1 MMLKSEQKSQINSPA
16 KDSADDNGFDK
27 KSLDAKPE
35 VCENGNSESSKNADE
50 RKQQEPGQ
58 YIQQEKK
65 RKQQIPEQHIQEEK
79 ERKQQEFEQY
89 LQEKK
94 DKEQKHRNE
103 NFKMLS
109 LITQF
114 GINMLV
120 PIFLCFFAG
129 MFLDRKLGTN
139 YIAILLFFVGAI
151 AGFRNV
157 YIFVKKN
164 TKSQE
169 TQNK

>member
-1 MMLKSEQKSQINSPA
+1 MMLKSELKSEQKSQINSPA
-16 KDSADDNGFDK
+16 EDSADCNNLDK
-27 KSLDAKPE
+27 KSQAAKPDY
-35 VCENGNSESSKNADE
+35 CEPGHSESSKTVD
-50 RKQQEPGQ
+50 K
-58 YIQQEKK
+58 
-65 RKQQIPEQHIQEEK
+65 
-79 ERKQQEFEQY
+79 RKQQEFEQY

-103 NFKMLS
+103 NFKMLAF
-109 LITQF
+109 ITQF

-139 YIAILLFFVGAI
+139 YIAVLLFFIGAT

-157 YIFVKKN
+157 YVFVKKS
-164 TKSQE
+164 TKRQE
-169 TQNK
+169 KDNKFIDNGNATISNIETSNRKN

>member
-1 MMLKSEQKSQINSPA
+1 MMLKSELKSKINSPA
-16 KDSADDNGFDK
+16 EDS
-27 KSLDAKPE
+27 
-35 VCENGNSESSKNADE
+35 ADE

-65 RKQQIPEQHIQEEK
+65 
-79 ERKQQEFEQY
+79 RKQQEFEQY

-169 TQNK
+169 TQKNNIEKNNKEK